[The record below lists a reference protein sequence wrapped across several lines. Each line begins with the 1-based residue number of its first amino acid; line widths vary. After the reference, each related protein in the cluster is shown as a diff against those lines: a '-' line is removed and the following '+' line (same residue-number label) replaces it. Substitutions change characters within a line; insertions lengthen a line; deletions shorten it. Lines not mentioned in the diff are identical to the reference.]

1 MKGRFQDVETAMG
14 YYPQGLFEML
24 KDAGRFGPEGE
35 DSDKFTPFLL
45 TVNGLQQQMIVT
57 MAMHGQRELALGL
70 KAKMDPVHTLL
81 NTLTEITEEQTT
93 ALQER
98 KNLALLKE
106 HKNAFG
112 EMAKAF
118 RTLAT
123 PMDDMVVGQ
132 TVVSEPMAS
141 HVRQMAEGLEAVQE
155 AFDRTVGALIAPK
168 SKTQLSP
175 ANIRRL
181 QGEAT
186 RFISGHF
193 PDDAIAATSWGSL
206 YDTILQNEGRDA
218 ARELLFFHG
227 VNRDHLAAAGLLLK
241 EIRQKNEALDALTP
255 RFEEALAEANAA
267 FEAISQ
273 FQTDSHHSLRVMR
286 IKKPFSTLAQMTEL
300 VADALTD
307 VPNYLPEL
315 MESGHLPKLAAQ
327 MKDTSDIA
335 QLQSIIERLPNIA
348 EGYEAIQARYDA
360 TLGRQTNALRDSTGI
375 N

>member
-14 YYPQGLFEML
+14 YYPHGLFEML
-24 KDAGRFGPEGE
+24 KEAGRFGPEGQ
-35 DSDKFTPFLL
+35 DGDKFGSFLL
-45 TVNGLQQQMIVT
+45 TVNGLQQQMIIT
-57 MAMHGQRELALGL
+57 MAMQGQQEFALGL

-81 NTLTEITEEQTT
+81 NTLTEIAGEETT
-93 ALQER
+93 ALQGR

-106 HKNAFG
+106 HKDAFG

-118 RTLAT
+118 RKLAT
-123 PMDDMVVGQ
+123 PMDDMEIGQ
-132 TVVSEPMAS
+132 TVVSEPMAGD
-141 HVRQMAEGLEAVQE
+141 VRRMAGGLEAVQE
-155 AFDRTVGALIAPK
+155 AFDRTVGGLIAPT
-168 SKTQLSP
+168 SEPQVSTT
-175 ANIRRL
+175 NIRRL

-186 RFISGHF
+186 RFIRGHF

-206 YDTILQNEGRDA
+206 YDIIVQNEGRDE
-218 ARELLFFHG
+218 AREILFFHG
-227 VNRDHLAAAGLLLK
+227 VSRDHLAAAGLLLK
-241 EIRQKNEALDALTP
+241 EIRQKDDALDALTP

-273 FQTDSHHSLRVMR
+273 FQTDSHHSLRMMR

-315 MESGHLPKLAAQ
+315 MEGGHLPKLAAQ
-327 MKDTSDIA
+327 MKDASDIA

-348 EGYEAIQARYDA
+348 EGYEAIQARFDA